1 MGCQEHKGGKA
12 MNKKQKST
20 IAVFAILSIVYNIL
34 FFTIPFPK
42 NKTVWCGYVFTWV
55 ALAASLYA
63 VKMAFDSGKEL
74 ESKVYGYPIFRIGV
88 IYMIA
93 QMVVGLFFD
102 LLGFVLAVPMWIL
115 MVISVLMLG
124 AALIG
129 MIATDNARDVIE
141 QTVEK
146 NRAQIKPMKIFKLDI
161 ACLADMTEDSSL
173 KTGLKKLEEDFRY
186 SDPVS
191 NENLHEI
198 EGQIQGEIGI
208 LKGMLVAKG
217 DEQTI
222 LEQIQKVKNLV
233 LERNRM
239 CKMGKGY

>member
-1 MGCQEHKGGKA
+1 

-20 IAVFAILSIVYNIL
+20 IAVFAILTIVYNVL
-34 FFTIPFPK
+34 FFSIPFPK

-55 ALAASLYA
+55 ALAVSLYA

-74 ESKVYGYPIFRIGV
+74 ESKVYGYPVFRIGV

-93 QMVVGLFFD
+93 QLIVGLFFD
-102 LLGFVLAVPMWIL
+102 FLGLVLAVPMWIL
-115 MVISVLMLG
+115 MVISVLMFG
-124 AALIG
+124 VALIG
-129 MIATDNARDVIE
+129 MIATDNARDIVE

-161 ACLADMTEDSSL
+161 ASLADMAENGVL
-173 KTGLKKLEEDFRY
+173 KNSLKKLEEDIRY

-191 NENLHEI
+191 NNNLQEI

-208 LKGMLVAKG
+208 LRGMLAAKG
-217 DEQTI
+217 AEQTI

-233 LERNRM
+233 EERNRM